1 MRREQGGRRA
11 GLTSG
16 SVGAL
21 SAHHARNQELV
32 CVGGRGWVRGRR
44 GREGSPDSA
53 GEAVTAEPSG
63 AECLVSRHGAGG
75 EQRPGGDGD
84 AVRTSGT
91 DAAASKSSGGRG
103 DGPFPACQ
111 LPLKSVCQE
120 SCVASTRFS
129 GCSGPSA
136 PHGPSQDLSLS
147 RHRRFGSPRTAPG
160 AVGPALLPAT
170 LQPRS
175 RLRSGCSLSLCPALT
190 PALAGGSQ
198 LLPRFRLQ
206 NFRNI
211 SPTTSGSSA
220 EQTLRRGR
228 GHGETWRR
236 RQSHQS
242 CPCSCPA
249 ARGEPGAP
257 FRTSHSRV
265 REPFARP
272 HFVGS
277 LTTSGAKAPIIIIS
291 AARLPTAARRELLV
305 RLPPRRRLT
314 GFS

>member
-1 MRREQGGRRA
+1 M
-11 GLTSG
+11 
-16 SVGAL
+16 
-21 SAHHARNQELV
+21 
-32 CVGGRGWVRGRR
+32 
-44 GREGSPDSA
+44 
-53 GEAVTAEPSG
+53 
-63 AECLVSRHGAGG
+63 SRHGAGR
-75 EQRPGGDGD
+75 EQRDGGDGD
-84 AVRTSGT
+84 AVRTIGT
-91 DAAASKSSGGRG
+91 DAAVSKSSGGRG

-111 LPLKSVCQE
+111 LPLKSVCRE
-120 SCVASTRFS
+120 KNCVASMRF
-129 GCSGPSA
+129 GGFSGPSA

-147 RHRRFGSPRTAPG
+147 RHGRFGSRRTAPG
-160 AVGPALLPAT
+160 AVRPALLPAT

-228 GHGETWRR
+228 GRGETWRR
-236 RQSHQS
+236 RQSRT
-242 CPCSCPA
+242 CSCPA

-265 REPFARP
+265 REPFARA

-277 LTTSGAKAPIIIIS
+277 STTSGAKAPLIIIS
-291 AARLPTAARRELLV
+291 AARLPTAARRESLV
-305 RLPPRRRLT
+305 RLPPATSHGLFLNAT
-314 GFS
+314 SLLL